1 MKKLSAFWQK
11 NRIVLIIFLSA
22 LTVSLLVIKKYITLN
37 NDLLIAGLCVNVT
50 MEKAATDALNAHC
63 QELLSQGEKYEKVL
77 LSHTT
82 LDSFSQAN
90 LRYKDNLHVLTTITS
105 LTEAKQLDYLLMDQ
119 LALEILIKQETLLDL
134 RQFFTEEQLQEMS
147 DRMIYVRSSEMD
159 VSESYPVAVDVTT
172 LPFILEKAQSPD
184 KVYFG
189 IAEKTPRIEAV
200 RLVWAYLNQ

>member
-11 NRIVLIIFLSA
+11 NRIVLIISISI
-22 LTVSLLVIKKYITLN
+22 LTVLLLVARKYVTLN
-37 NDLLIAGLCVNVT
+37 NDVLISGLSVNVAVDQ
-50 MEKAATDALNAHC
+50 AAVEEMNAHFR
-63 QELLSQGEKYEKVL
+63 ELLSQGEKYEKVL

-159 VSESYPVAVDVTT
+159 VSESYPVAVDVTA

-189 IAEKTPRIEAV
+189 VAGKTPRIEAV